1 MGNSAIVLQ
10 SGKHTG
16 VYLHW
21 NGGRDS
27 VEAFL
32 KYCELK
38 GYRGFEDSYGLARFC
53 QVVGNFFGGGL
64 SLGVVT
70 DVYPSE
76 DNYMDNGIYSVK
88 GWKIVN
94 RYHDGPEQQNYDL
107 TEMLQE
113 IDEAQPTAEQ
123 FGAEFWKAQTVKVE
137 NIRPGDTVFYID
149 PLEGKCSKHICVGIG
164 ADQIVNGR
172 NVLGIP
178 YIDLHCNEGRYDR
191 NPNNYLQNRTYK
203 VIFEH

>member
-1 MGNSAIVLQ
+1 MGNSAYIVQ

-38 GYRGFEDSYGLARFC
+38 GYRGFEDGYGLARFC

-64 SLGVVT
+64 SLGIET
-70 DVYPSE
+70 DVYPTDE
-76 DNYMDNGIYSVK
+76 NGCDNGIYSVK

-94 RYHDGPEQQNYDL
+94 RYHHGPEQQNYDL
-107 TEMLQE
+107 WEMLQE
-113 IDEAQPTAEQ
+113 IDEAQPQAEQ
-123 FGAEFWKAQTVKVE
+123 FGPEFWKAKTVKVSE
-137 NIRPGDTVFYID
+137 IRPGDTVFYID
-149 PLEGKCSKHICVGIG
+149 PLTGQCEKHICAGIG
-164 ADQIVNGR
+164 ADQVVNGS

-178 YIDLHCNEGRYDR
+178 YIDKHCNDGRYDK
-191 NPNNYLQNRTYK
+191 NPNNYLRGDTYR